1 MFHEASSMQ
10 VISCAG
16 LVSLFRPSMFPQHP
30 GGSSRDTRC
39 LMLSHASAVQQ
50 SSWVNLYSSTVSHRG
65 RARGIWR
72 HTSASGKE
80 PRNGCKL
87 ALAMP
92 YCSVGFGGLL
102 AGPRAC
108 DAWSKSCEEALYRWN
123 WNRNQLEGRPR
134 HRSNPQ
140 AVGRNAAAAA
150 TTGAVQDLGDG
161 VSLVALLLS
170 TAVLIRSLVCKPLS
184 ENSDDGIA
192 DVEAGMLPTDHAA
205 VVSMMQPCSFW
216 MWPEMEA
223 ACKTWSAVPVI
234 PNAPVVCLN
243 RRWQTCWRY
252 TTRPR
257 RGCTTLPATSC
268 RVCMQ
273 RTVCRPPLS
282 GRLCRLAWER
292 WLQICHIPSTRP
304 VLLHGTSCKVADTY
318 STVRLRRS
326 DLWWSLRVGRL
337 LQSPWLLWN
346 TWFLGDANI
355 DRFSRPFGAGSVYIQ
370 RAAGHQKAGPDTK
383 KPRGSSA
390 RLRCLEQGWCWK
402 HAGRAAPGDDGLW
415 KYGGLAHVP
424 CQLPI
429 ARWVFR
435 FRFRRGGRWIEWLR
449 GRVPKWP
456 FDPGTGSCE
465 HMRHAQSAQRR
476 SRRLQQDPA
485 ACRPNQKCNNNSEQ
499 KCERVE
505 AHMCDILCA
514 CLRHEA
520 ALLQAL
526 RLSIACG
533 WGWLRELMAISW
545 HAFRLVFGYHV
556 MCADSCCALGSL

>member
-50 SSWVNLYSSTVSHRG
+50 SSWVNLYSSTVWHRG

-304 VLLHGTSCKVADTY
+304 SCSTARAARWRTHIAQFGFDARICDGLYGSAAYCKAHDYSEIHDSLGMRTLIVSRVLLGRVQYTSSGRLDIKRPAQIPRSPEGLLHGSVVSNKGGAGSMQVVPHREMMVYENMAALPMYLVSYRLPGEFSDSDSEGADGGL
-318 STVRLRRS
+318 SDWEDECRS
-326 DLWWSLRVGRL
+326 DLLIQAPALVNTCATLSPRSAVAVVCNKIPL
-337 LQSPWLLWN
+337 L
-346 TWFLGDANI
+346 
-355 DRFSRPFGAGSVYIQ
+355 
-370 RAAGHQKAGPDTK
+370 
-383 KPRGSSA
+383 
-390 RLRCLEQGWCWK
+390 
-402 HAGRAAPGDDGLW
+402 AAPTRN
-415 KYGGLAHVP
+415 ATTTP
-424 CQLPI
+424 N
-429 ARWVFR
+429 R
-435 FRFRRGGRWIEWLR
+435 
-449 GRVPKWP
+449 
-456 FDPGTGSCE
+456 
-465 HMRHAQSAQRR
+465 SA
-476 SRRLQQDPA
+476 
-485 ACRPNQKCNNNSEQ
+485 K
-499 KCERVE
+499 
-505 AHMCDILCA
+505 
-514 CLRHEA
+514 
-520 ALLQAL
+520 
-526 RLSIACG
+526 G
-533 WGWLRELMAISW
+533 
-545 HAFRLVFGYHV
+545 
-556 MCADSCCALGSL
+556 